1 MLVRRRLD
9 AWIRGGPAAVERAG
23 GVPVPFYLHPD
34 VRGVLDVSLVEAEV
48 VWREGAASRVVLVG
62 RVEGGLL
69 VLRGCGVDAEVA
81 CRTLADLYKGVA
93 ALLERLGVSSEA
105 ALSAEVEVW

>member
-1 MLVRRRLD
+1 
-9 AWIRGGPAAVERAG
+9 
-23 GVPVPFYLHPD
+23 
-34 VRGVLDVSLVEAEV
+34 
-48 VWREGAASRVVLVG
+48 VVLVG

-69 VLRGCGVDAEVA
+69 VLRGCSVDAEVA

-93 ALLERLGVSSEA
+93 ALLERLGVGSEA